1 MKRPLKVPVKKTVTE
16 LPVTQ
21 EIVTQKTPL
30 VNTIT
35 STQNFSAYTSQTG
48 NFNQTNSDYLI
59 EEINSLKKN
68 MIEKDLFI
76 AKLIKD
82 NQDLTSKFNVSEI
95 SKSSLINELTG
106 LKEDKA
112 DLRADKARLHEEIA
126 LLRKSELINQENI
139 LQKTLELEQ
148 LNKIFNESS
157 IANNSFIQEE
167 KKEPIINNL
176 EIPLLHISNSLI
188 PNETVE
194 SIYLSDDDIL
204 HPNEIQIEKIE
215 LSGDELNSFSI
226 ID

>member
-1 MKRPLKVPVKKTVTE
+1 M
-16 LPVTQ
+16 
-21 EIVTQKTPL
+21 
-30 VNTIT
+30 
-35 STQNFSAYTSQTG
+35 
-48 NFNQTNSDYLI
+48 D
-59 EEINSLKKN
+59 
-68 MIEKDLFI
+68 
-76 AKLIKD
+76 
-82 NQDLTSKFNVSEI
+82 
-95 SKSSLINELTG
+95 ELTG

-112 DLRADKARLHEEIA
+112 DLRVDKARLHEEIA

-148 LNKIFNESS
+148 LNKMFNESS

-176 EIPLLHISNSLI
+176 EIPLLHISDNLI

-194 SIYLSDDDIL
+194 SIYPSNDNIL
-204 HPNEIQIEKIE
+204 HSNEIKIEKIE